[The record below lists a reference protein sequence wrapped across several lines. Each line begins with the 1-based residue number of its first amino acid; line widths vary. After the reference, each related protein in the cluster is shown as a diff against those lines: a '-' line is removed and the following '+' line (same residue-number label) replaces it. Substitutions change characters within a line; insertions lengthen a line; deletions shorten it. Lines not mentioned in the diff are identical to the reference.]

1 MSNSTSFP
9 HPFFSSKPNWKWF
22 ILVTVLIGATMSAL
36 DVSIVN
42 VGMPTMSKDFNVSMS
57 MIAWVAMAYMITLT
71 IFLPFFG
78 RLADMLGRTRLYTI
92 GFVIFTVGSLLC
104 GVAPSAYFLIGSRV
118 LQAVGAGLLQ
128 ANSVAIIVSSFPSSE
143 RGKAIGIQG
152 AVQAISMSIGPLVGG
167 ILIAAIGWRAIF
179 YVNLPIGIAG
189 VTAALLI
196 LPKSEKDAEKEKVDY
211 FGTLVFVI
219 GLGAL
224 VLGINGMGTQGINPT
239 IIAYLAIAVAFLA
252 IFAITE
258 LKIKFPLID
267 FNMFKNG
274 LFLLGNV
281 TGMLSYYVLFA
292 ILFLMPFYMENVL
305 NFSAGA
311 AGLLLTPVPLSMA
324 IVAPFSGNISDK
336 YGSRIMTT
344 AGMVTASAGC
354 LAMFFLG
361 SSTAVWLLIIEL
373 IIIGVGMGLFTPPN
387 NSAIMGAAP
396 RDKLSVAGGILNMT
410 RSLGS
415 IFGVAVSS
423 LILTTLEHS
432 YLTGKGYPVVK
443 HVFSGNNIPVVDRD
457 GAFLHGFAIAIA
469 IMLGLTIISTV
480 LSIAKKEGEMLD
492 PEAVKEFEGV

>member
-1 MSNSTSFP
+1 MSDKSRKFP
-9 HPFFSSKPNWKWF
+9 HPYFTGKPNWKWF
-22 ILVTVLIGATMSAL
+22 ILITVLMGATMSAL

-42 VGMPTMSKDFNVSMS
+42 VGMPTMKSDFNVSTS

-78 RLADMLGRTRLYTI
+78 RLADMLGRTRLYTF
-92 GFVIFTVGSLLC
+92 GFIVFTVGSLLC
-104 GVAPSAYFLIGSRV
+104 GMAPTAYFLIGSRV

-128 ANSVAIIVSSFPSSE
+128 ANSVAIIVAAFPTSE

-167 ILIAAIGWRAIF
+167 ALIAAIGWRAIF
-179 YVNLPIGIAG
+179 YVNLPIGLVG
-189 VTAALLI
+189 VTAALFI
-196 LPKSEKDAEKEKVDY
+196 LPKSEKAAEKEKVDY
-211 FGTLVFVI
+211 FGTLAFVI

-224 VLGINGMGTQGINPT
+224 VLGINGLGTDGITPM
-239 IIAYLAIAVAFLA
+239 IITYLAIAVVFLA

-258 LKIKFPLID
+258 LRVRFPLID

-274 LFLLGNV
+274 LFLLGNM
-281 TGMLSYYVLFA
+281 TGMLSYYVLFG

-305 NFSAGA
+305 KFSAGA

-344 AGMVTASAGC
+344 AGMVAASVGC
-354 LAMFFLG
+354 MTMIFLG
-361 SSTAVWLLIIEL
+361 SATAIWLLIIEL
-373 IIIGVGMGLFTPPN
+373 VVIGTGMGMFTPPN

-423 LILTTLEHS
+423 LILTTMEHS
-432 YLTGKGYPVVK
+432 YLTGKYPIPK
-443 HVFSGNNIPVVDRD
+443 HVFSGNNIPQVDRN
-457 GAFLHGFAIAIA
+457 GAFLHGLAIAIA
-469 IMLGLTIISTV
+469 IMLGLTIISTI
-480 LSIAKKEGEMLD
+480 LSIAKKEGEALD
-492 PEAVKEFEGV
+492 SEAVKEFEGI

>member
-1 MSNSTSFP
+1 MSKISGFP

-22 ILVTVLIGATMSAL
+22 ILVTVLMGATMSAL

-42 VGMPTMSKDFNVSMS
+42 VAMPTMKDDFNVSTS

-78 RLADMLGRTRLYTI
+78 RLADMLGRTKLYTF
-92 GFVIFTVGSLLC
+92 GFIVFTVGSFLC
-104 GVAPSAYFLIGSRV
+104 GIAPSAYFLIGSRV

-128 ANSVAIIVSSFPSSE
+128 ANSVAIIVAAFPSSE

-167 ILIAAIGWRAIF
+167 ALIAAIGWRAIF
-179 YVNLPIGIAG
+179 YVNLPIGLVG

-196 LPKSEKDAEKEKVDY
+196 LPKSEKAAEKEKIDY
-211 FGTLVFVI
+211 FGTLAFVI
-219 GLGAL
+219 GLGSL
-224 VLGINGMGTQGINPT
+224 VLGINGMGTDGFTPT
-239 IIAYLAIAVAFLA
+239 IIAYLAIAVVFLA
-252 IFAITE
+252 IFAFTE
-258 LKIKFPLID
+258 LRVRFPLID

-281 TGMLSYYVLFA
+281 TGMLSYYVLFG

-305 NFSAGA
+305 GYAAGMT
-311 AGLLLTPVPLSMA
+311 GLLLTPVPLSMA

-344 AGMVTASAGC
+344 AGMVAASIGC
-354 LAMFFLG
+354 LAMIFL
-361 SSTAVWLLIIEL
+361 SSTTPVWLLILEL
-373 IIIGVGMGLFTPPN
+373 LVIGVGMGMFTPPN

-423 LILTTLEHS
+423 LVLAIWEGI
-432 YLTGKGYPVVK
+432 YLNGKGYPKPK
-443 HVFSGNNIPVVDRD
+443 HIFSGNNIPTADRY
-457 GAFLHGFAIAIA
+457 GAFLHGLEIAMI
-469 IMLGLTIISTV
+469 IMLALTVIATV
-480 LSIAKKEGEMLD
+480 LSVSKKEGEALD
-492 PEAVKEFEGV
+492 SEAVKEFEGI